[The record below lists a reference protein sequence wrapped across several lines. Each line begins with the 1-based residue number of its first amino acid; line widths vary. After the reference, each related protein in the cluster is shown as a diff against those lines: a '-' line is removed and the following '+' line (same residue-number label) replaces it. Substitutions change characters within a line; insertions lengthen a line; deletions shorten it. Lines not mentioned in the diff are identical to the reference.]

1 MMRSNDDGQ
10 QWEAVS
16 KSLKEPAQINR
27 SHPVCTLSKPFGKCM
42 FIFGDKV
49 QWQSMCQAF
58 VWYWVLY
65 PYGLSVPSPAL
76 NNDVEAYL
84 FKIALGLWLLWFPS
98 SSYNLIIL
106 CVPHGLLPQ
115 FLVCFFL
122 CQSYQCS
129 CLWLFP
135 KVQSL
140 LKVRERVLYKIPRQE
155 MSQ

>member
-1 MMRSNDDGQ
+1 MMRANDDGQ
-10 QWEAVS
+10 RWETVS
-16 KSLKEPAQINR
+16 KSLKKPAQINR

-76 NNDVEAYL
+76 NNDVETYL

-106 CVPHGLLPQ
+106 CLPHGLLSQ
-115 FLVCFFL
+115 FLVCFFCVSL
-122 CQSYQCS
+122 ANVPASGS
-129 CLWLFP
+129 FP
-135 KVQSL
+135 KFNL
-140 LKVRERVLYKIPRQE
+140 FWKWEKEYCTKYPGRR
-155 MSQ
+155 